1 MNKNPLVFFC
11 IFCVKAYS
19 YLLSPIIG
27 KNCRFFPTC
36 SEYAIECFRNFGFIK
51 GGWLSIK
58 RILKCHPWGNFGYDP
73 VFKKKDLKIIKV
85 SKVLLQKFRKKYL
98 YEGLSDNFSKYKED
112 NRRTTIHLALLIEDE
127 VISGLTLIK
136 TKFNN
141 NDAFQIRGMF
151 TITDFCYKGY
161 GSQLVKHVKSKFL
174 INEIKYLWC
183 NSRFEAINFYKK
195 NNFKETGNFFTKNK
209 IGKHK
214 KLYFKL

>member
-1 MNKNPLVFFC
+1 MNKNPLVFLY
-11 IFCVKAYS
+11 FCVKAYS

-73 VFKKKDLKIIKV
+73 VFKKRFENNKSI
-85 SKVLLQKFRKKYL
+85 KVLLQKFRKKYL

-112 NRRTTIHLALLIEDE
+112 NLRTTIHLALLIEDE

>member
-1 MNKNPLVFFC
+1 MF
-11 IFCVKAYS
+11 AYQ
-19 YLLSPIIG
+19 PRG
-27 KNCRFFPTC
+27 RKHQNC
-36 SEYAIECFRNFGFIK
+36 
-51 GGWLSIK
+51 
-58 RILKCHPWGNFGYDP
+58 
-73 VFKKKDLKIIKV
+73 
-85 SKVLLQKFRKKYL
+85 Q
-98 YEGLSDNFSKYKED
+98 YKED
-112 NRRTTIHLALLIEDE
+112 NFRTTIHLALLIEDE

-136 TKFNN
+136 TKFKN

>member
-1 MNKNPLVFFC
+1 MKNLLIISSTKNSNFQLSQEIKSFFDKKENISSSVISLEELDLPLFMP
-11 IFCVKAYS
+11 S
-19 YLLSPIIG
+19 LEE
-27 KNCRFFPTC
+27 N
-36 SEYAIECFRNFGFIK
+36 
-51 GGWLSIK
+51 
-58 RILKCHPWGNFGYDP
+58 
-73 VFKKKDLKIIKV
+73 FKKKDLKIIKV

-112 NRRTTIHLALLIEDE
+112 NLRTTIHLALLIEDE

>member
-112 NRRTTIHLALLIEDE
+112 NLELL
-127 VISGLTLIK
+127 
-136 TKFNN
+136 
-141 NDAFQIRGMF
+141 F
-151 TITDFCYKGY
+151 T
-161 GSQLVKHVKSKFL
+161 
-174 INEIKYLWC
+174 
-183 NSRFEAINFYKK
+183 
-195 NNFKETGNFFTKNK
+195 
-209 IGKHK
+209 
-214 KLYFKL
+214 

>member
-1 MNKNPLVFFC
+1 M
-11 IFCVKAYS
+11 
-19 YLLSPIIG
+19 
-27 KNCRFFPTC
+27 
-36 SEYAIECFRNFGFIK
+36 
-51 GGWLSIK
+51 
-58 RILKCHPWGNFGYDP
+58 
-73 VFKKKDLKIIKV
+73 
-85 SKVLLQKFRKKYL
+85 
-98 YEGLSDNFSKYKED
+98 
-112 NRRTTIHLALLIEDE
+112 IEDE

>member
-11 IFCVKAYS
+11 ICCIKIYS
-19 YLLSPIIG
+19 YFLSPIIG

-36 SEYAIECFRNFGFIK
+36 SEYAMECFRNFGFFK
-51 GGWLSIK
+51 GVWLSTK

-73 VFKKKDLKIIKV
+73 VLENKEMRIKKV
-85 SKVLLQKFRKKYL
+85 PKVLLQKFRKKYL
-98 YEGLSDNFSKYKED
+98 YEGLSNNFPVYKED
-112 NRRTTIHLALLIEDE
+112 NLKTTIHLALLIEDE
-127 VISGLTLIK
+127 IISGLTLIK

-141 NDAFQIRGMF
+141 DDSFQIRGMF

-161 GSQLVKHVKSKFL
+161 GSKLIKYVKTKFL

-183 NSRFEAINFYKK
+183 NSRHEAIKFYKK
-195 NNFKETGNFFTKNK
+195 NNFKETGNFFIKKK

>member
-11 IFCVKAYS
+11 ILCVKAYS

-36 SEYAIECFRNFGFIK
+36 SEYAIDCFRNFGFIK

-58 RILKCHPWGNFGYDP
+58 RILRCHPWGSFGYDP
-73 VFKKKDLKIIKV
+73 VLINKQLKIQKV
-85 SKVLLQKFRKKYL
+85 SNVVLQKFRKKYL
-98 YEGLSDNFSKYKED
+98 YKGLTDDFSKYNED
-112 NRRTTIHLALLIEDE
+112 NLKTTIHLALLIEDD

-136 TKFNN
+136 TKFKNN
-141 NDAFQIRGMF
+141 EALQIRGMF
-151 TITDFCYKGY
+151 TISDFCCKGY
-161 GSQLVKHVKSKFL
+161 GSQLVKYVKSKFL

-183 NSRFEAINFYKK
+183 NSRFEAMNFYKK
-195 NNFKETGNFFTKNK
+195 NDFKETGNFFIKKK

-214 KLYFKL
+214 KLYFEL

>member
-11 IFCVKAYS
+11 IFCVKVYS

-36 SEYAIECFRNFGFIK
+36 SEYAIECFRDFGFIK

-58 RILKCHPWGNFGYDP
+58 RILRCHPWGNFGYDP
-73 VFKKKDLKIIKV
+73 VLKIKELKIKKV
-85 SKVLLQKFRKKYL
+85 SRVVLKKFRKKYL
-98 YEGLSDNFSKYKED
+98 YEGLSDDFSKYKED
-112 NRRTTIHLALLIEDE
+112 NLKTTIHLALLIEDE

-141 NDAFQIRGMF
+141 NDALQIRGMF
-151 TITDFCYKGY
+151 TITNFCYKGY
-161 GSQLVKHVKSKFL
+161 GSHLVRYVKSKFL
-174 INEIKYLWC
+174 TNETKYLWC

-195 NNFKETGNFFTKNK
+195 NNFKEIGDFFIKNQ

-214 KLYFKL
+214 KLYFQS